1 MKKVLITAV
10 SIAMFLTVGCQENQK
25 SQNYSSRNQNKAR
38 NINNFDLMSLRERAN
53 SILHKSLSSKSGLI
67 RAHAIEVVSET
78 DRKDLMPSVVKLLK
92 DEKLLVRF
100 VAVMAIGDMN
110 YKPGALSV
118 KPLLEDKHIDVQI
131 AAAYTL
137 TKLRKENQYSLII
150 KHLKSKDQTIRA
162 NAALLIGKLGKKD
175 AHKHLKW
182 VLNDK
187 DSSYGVKVQ
196 ATEALAMLNI
206 DKKTT
211 YERLWTLL
219 VSKFADDKISG
230 IKGMRLLNTKNSRAA
245 ISTML
250 VDKIPETPKTSKM
263 PNMSEIPEIRLFAAE
278 QLGRMSDY
286 SGKKA
291 VVDYFTNI
299 RPLKD
304 EKSREQADRLAAM
317 AIGRIGGPELT
328 KHIPILL
335 NSRNKDVQL
344 WAAQAVLLLT
354 K

>member
-1 MKKVLITAV
+1 MKKVLIATV
-10 SIAMFLTVGCQENQK
+10 SIAMFLTVGCQENEN
-25 SQNYSSRNQNKAR
+25 SQNFSSKNANITTTSTRNSYDNK
-38 NINNFDLMSLRERAN
+38 IDLRSLRERAN
-53 SILHKSLSSKSGLI
+53 SILHQSLSSKSGLI

-78 DRKDLMPSVVKLLK
+78 GRKDLMPSVVKLLK
-92 DEKLLVRF
+92 DDKLMVRF
-100 VAVMAIGDMN
+100 SAAMTIGDMN
-110 YKPGALSV
+110 YKSGALSV
-118 KPLLEDKHIDVQI
+118 KPLLNDEQIDVQI

-150 KHLKSKDQTIRA
+150 KHLESKDQTIRA
-162 NAALLIGKLGKKD
+162 NAALLVGKLGKKD

-196 ATEALAMLNI
+196 ATEALAMLDV

-211 YERLWTLL
+211 YQRLWTLL

-230 IKGMRLLNTKNSRAA
+230 IKGMRMLNIKDSRVA
-245 ISTML
+245 IGTML
-250 VDKIPETPKTSKM
+250 TDDM
-263 PNMSEIPEIRLFAAE
+263 PEIRLFAAE

-286 SGKKA
+286 SGKNEVIK
-291 VVDYFTNI
+291 YFTNI
-299 RPLKD
+299 RPTTD

-317 AIGRIGGPELT
+317 AIGRIGTPELT
-328 KHIPILL
+328 KHIPTLL
-335 NSRNKDVQL
+335 NSSNKDVQL
-344 WAAQAVLLLT
+344 RAAQAVLLLT